1 MKALIVGGGI
11 GGVAAALALVREGVD
26 VLVCEQAREL
36 REVGAGLTVWPNAM
50 RALERLGLAD
60 RVWSLGRPFGV
71 GRILDSTGR
80 VLVEGA
86 RREILERRF
95 GWPGTVLH
103 RHRLLKALAQSL
115 PPGLVR
121 LGGRCVAFEQDA
133 LGVTVRFA
141 DGAEARA
148 DLLVGADGLGS
159 TVRTALLGN
168 QKPRY
173 AGYTAYRGIT
183 PGGPGGDITSEAWGV
198 GQRFGFVPAVGG
210 EMYWWAALTAP
221 AGLDPPPADHKAE
234 LLRRY
239 RGWFAPIEQVIA
251 DTPDDAILR
260 HDVFDRPTTRG
271 WSRGRVTLLG
281 DAAHPVT
288 PDLGQGACLAL
299 EDAVVLAGCL
309 RAEPDVAT
317 ALETYERRRV
327 PRARFIERHSRM
339 MGRLGQ
345 LSGPEACRV
354 RNALVRWTPDWA
366 ALHWLAWQFA
376 DSSNLLE

>member
-1 MKALIVGGGI
+1 MRALVVGGGI

-26 VLVCEQAREL
+26 AIVCERAEEL

-50 RALERLGLAD
+50 RALERIGLAD
-60 RVWSLGRPFGV
+60 LVWSLGRPFGV
-71 GRILDSTGR
+71 GRILDSRGR

-103 RHRLLKALAQSL
+103 RHRLLDALAGAL
-115 PPGLVR
+115 PPGVVR
-121 LGGRCVAFEQDA
+121 LGQRCVGFEQDA
-133 LGVTVRFA
+133 AGVTVRFA
-141 DGAEARA
+141 DGLVERA
-148 DLLVGADGLGS
+148 DLLVGADGLDS
-159 TVRTALLGN
+159 TVRSALLGER
-168 QKPRY
+168 KPRY

-183 PGGPGGDITSEAWGV
+183 PRGTGGDIAFESWGV
-198 GQRFGFVPAVGG
+198 GQRFGFVPAVDGG
-210 EMYWWAALTAP
+210 MYWWAALTVP
-221 AGLDPPPADHKAE
+221 AGLDPPPAEHKAE

-239 RGWFAPIEQVIA
+239 RGWFAPIEQVID

-299 EDAVVLAGCL
+299 EDAVVLAACL
-309 RAEPDVAT
+309 RAEPDVAA

-339 MGRLGQ
+339 MGTLGQ
-345 LSGPEACRV
+345 LSRPGPCRL
-354 RNALVRWTPDWA
+354 RDALVRWTPEWA
-366 ALHWLAWQFA
+366 ALRWLSWQFA
-376 DSSNLLE
+376 GP